1 MLHSNPLRTLPPI
14 CYNKTKAVILL
25 KKIVKKVLG
34 IAILII
40 VLFMAFI
47 TFCTNVLL
55 GGLNDRRLGQYCPV
69 FSDGEHDFIKI
80 EHVAQDRYVEIG
92 KGGWELAKN
101 TDESKLTEKES
112 AAEIV
117 MACRRYRGIYRS
129 DENVCKEG
137 YEHLR
142 EQIKKEFADCKNF
155 DCVIFKKDDAFY
167 GSVNCYTRAAGMS
180 GNLHTAE
187 CFDKSYIIEIENDKI
202 KFKKEL
208 DDAIILASNQTHYIS
223 YTNKKF
229 YSVNKQTD
237 EKTLICKD
245 EWYSLLPIYPD
256 HVSIYYSDEYFTI
269 CANKGTQSYCTLFVG
284 TMDGSYFEKITNQQI
299 N

>member
-1 MLHSNPLRTLPPI
+1 MK
-14 CYNKTKAVILL
+14 KTL
-25 KKIVKKVLG
+25 KKILG
-34 IAILII
+34 ITILAI

-47 TFCTNVLL
+47 TFYTKVLPYGVNVRQV
-55 GGLNDRRLGQYCPV
+55 GDYCPV
-69 FSDGEHDFIKI
+69 FSNGEQDFMK
-80 EHVAQDRYVEIG
+80 VSYAVQDRYVDIG

-101 TDESKLTEKES
+101 TDQSKLVEKQQ
-112 AAEIV
+112 AAELV
-117 MACRRYRGIYRS
+117 MACGRYRGVYDHRKDVS
-129 DENVCKEG
+129 KDG
-137 YEHLR
+137 YEYLHELI
-142 EQIKKEFADCKNF
+142 EQEFDNSKDF

-167 GSVNCYTRAAGMS
+167 GSVNCYTRASGMS

-202 KFKKEL
+202 NIKKEL
-208 DDAIILASNQTHYIS
+208 DDTIILASNQTHYIA
-223 YTNKKF
+223 YKNKKF

-256 HVSIYYSDEYFTI
+256 HVNVYYSDEYFTI

-284 TMDGSYFEKITNQQI
+284 TMDGSYCEKITNQQI

>member
-1 MLHSNPLRTLPPI
+1 MHTPPLI
-14 CYNKTKAVILL
+14 CYNKIKAVILL
-25 KKIVKKVLG
+25 KKTVKKVLG
-34 IAILII
+34 IVILII

-55 GGLNDRRLGQYCPV
+55 GGLNDRRLGEYSSA
-69 FSDGEHDFIKI
+69 FSDGEHDFIK
-80 EHVAQDRYVEIG
+80 VKYAAQDRYVEIG
-92 KGGWELAKN
+92 KGGWELAIN
-101 TDESKLTEKES
+101 TDESRLAEKES

-117 MACRRYRGIYRS
+117 MACGRYRGVYDHRKDVS
-129 DENVCKEG
+129 KEG
-137 YEHLR
+137 YEYLR
-142 EQIKKEFADCKNF
+142 EQIEQEFSNCTDF
-155 DCVIFKKDDAFY
+155 DCVIFKKDNVLY

-180 GNLHTAE
+180 ANLHTAE

-202 KFKKEL
+202 KLEKEL

-223 YTNKKF
+223 YTNKRF

-256 HVSIYYSDEYFTI
+256 HVRIYYSDEYFTI
-269 CANKGTQSYCTLFVG
+269 CANKGTQSYRTLFVG
-284 TMDGSYFEKITNQQI
+284 TMDGSYFEKITNQKI